1 MCSPQMQRALT
12 LARKGRGCVEP
23 NPMVGCVIT
32 RDGEVVGEGFH
43 QQFGGPHAEVHALK
57 AAGPRAA
64 GATAY
69 VTLEPCS
76 HAGKTPPCADALLA
90 AGVARVV
97 VAMVDPDVRVA
108 GRGIE
113 RLRAAGVDV
122 RVGDGEAEA
131 KFLLAPYVTLRTKH
145 RPWVIAKW
153 GQTTDGYLALPPGMG
168 RWVTGE
174 ESRGRV
180 HAVRD
185 QCDGIAVGIGTVL
198 ADDPLLT
205 RRNGSRVGVDAAW
218 GRVVFDR
225 RLRVPLYSRL
235 IQTLDTA
242 PILIAT
248 SPESMR
254 TDRAKR
260 LAGLG
265 VECVPAES
273 LAALLAELGARQWTH
288 LLVEGGPTLLASF
301 HAADLVDERWA
312 FIAPTVVGDAPNLPR
327 WDLADHPTPN
337 DWHTF
342 PPESLGLDQLHRDR
356 RTKA

>member
-23 NPMVGCVIT
+23 NPMVGCVIQ
-32 RDGEVVGEGFH
+32 RDGEIVGEGFH
-43 QQFGGPHAEVHALK
+43 QQFGGPHAEVHALQ
-57 AAGPRAA
+57 AAGERAA

-76 HAGKTPPCADALLA
+76 HVGKTPPCADALLA

-113 RLRAAGVDV
+113 RLRAAGVAV
-122 RVGDGEAEA
+122 EVGDGEAEA

-153 GQTTDGYLALPPGMG
+153 GQTTDGYLALPKGMG

-174 ESRGRV
+174 ESRQRV
-180 HAVRD
+180 HALRD
-185 QCDGIAVGIGTVL
+185 QCDGIAVGIGTAL

-205 RRNGSRVGVDAAW
+205 RRSESPAGADTAW

-225 RLRVPLYSRL
+225 QLRLPLDSRL
-235 IQTLDTA
+235 IQTLDTS
-242 PILIAT
+242 PLLLAT
-248 SPESMR
+248 SPEAMQ
-254 TDRAKR
+254 TDRAKQ
-260 LAGLG
+260 LADLG
-265 VECVPAES
+265 VECVGAAS
-273 LAALLAELGARQWTH
+273 LADLLAELGARQWTH

-312 FIAPTVVGDAPNLPR
+312 FIAPTVVGTSADLPH
-327 WDLADHPTPN
+327 WDLADHAVPYG
-337 DWHTF
+337 WLAI
-342 PPESLGLDQLHRDR
+342 PPEPLGYDQLHRDR
-356 RTKA
+356 RREA

>member
-23 NPMVGCVIT
+23 NPMVGCVIQ
-32 RDGEVVGEGFH
+32 RDGEIVGEGFH
-43 QQFGGPHAEVHALK
+43 QQFGGPHAEVHALE

-76 HAGKTPPCADALLA
+76 HVGKTPPCADALLA

-113 RLRAAGVDV
+113 RLRAAGASVE
-122 RVGDGEAEA
+122 VGDGETEA

-153 GQTTDGYLALPPGMG
+153 GQTTDGYLALPEGMG

-174 ESRGRV
+174 DSRQRV
-180 HAVRD
+180 HALRD

-205 RRNGSRVGVDAAW
+205 RRSESRACLDAAW
-218 GRVVFDR
+218 GRVVLDR
-225 RLRVPLYSRL
+225 QLRLPLDSRL
-235 IQTLDTA
+235 IRTLGTA
-242 PILIAT
+242 PLLVAT
-248 SPESMR
+248 SPWAMR

-260 LAGLG
+260 LAELG
-265 VECVPAES
+265 VECVGAES
-273 LAALLAELGARQWTH
+273 LTGLLAELGARQWTH

-301 HAADLVDERWA
+301 HAGDLVDERWA
-312 FIAPTVVGDAPNLPR
+312 FISPTVVGAAPDLPH
-327 WDLADHPTPN
+327 WDLADHPAPN
-337 DWHTF
+337 GWRVL
-342 PPESLGLDQLHRDR
+342 PPEALGCDQLHRDR
-356 RTKA
+356 RTEA

>member
-1 MCSPQMQRALT
+1 MQ
-12 LARKGRGCVEP
+12 
-23 NPMVGCVIT
+23 
-32 RDGEVVGEGFH
+32 
-43 QQFGGPHAEVHALK
+43 

-76 HAGKTPPCADALLA
+76 HVGKTPPCADALIA

-108 GRGIE
+108 GKGIE

-122 RVGDGEAEA
+122 RVGDGEAEV

-153 GQTTDGYLALPPGMG
+153 GQTADGYLALPAGMG

-174 ESRGRV
+174 ESRQRV
-180 HAVRD
+180 HALRD
-185 QCDGIAVGIGTVL
+185 QCDGITVGIGTVL

-205 RRNGSRVGVDAAW
+205 RRSDSRAGVDAAW

-225 RLRVPLYSRL
+225 QLRLPLDTRL

-242 PILIAT
+242 PLLLAT
-248 SPESMR
+248 NPESMR
-254 TDRAKR
+254 TDRAKQ
-260 LAGLG
+260 LADLG
-265 VECVPAES
+265 VECVGVES

-301 HAADLVDERWA
+301 HAADLVDERWT
-312 FIAPTVVGDAPNLPR
+312 FIAPTVVGVSTDLPH
-327 WDLADHPTPN
+327 WDLADHQAPN
-337 DWHTF
+337 DWRVL

-356 RTKA
+356 RTEA

>member
-23 NPMVGCVIT
+23 NPMVGCVIQ
-32 RDGEVVGEGFH
+32 RDGEIVGEGFH
-43 QQFGGPHAEVHALK
+43 QQFGGPHAEVHALQ

-64 GATAY
+64 GATVY

-76 HAGKTPPCADALLA
+76 HVGKTPPCADALIA

-122 RVGDGEAEA
+122 SVGDGEADA

-153 GQTTDGYLALPPGMG
+153 GQTADGYLALPAGMG
-168 RWVTGE
+168 RWVTGK
-174 ESRGRV
+174 ESRQRV
-180 HAVRD
+180 HALRD
-185 QCDGIAVGIGTVL
+185 QCDGIAVGIGTAL

-205 RRNGSRVGVDAAW
+205 RRSESRAGADTAW

-225 RLRVPLYSRL
+225 QLRLPLDSQL

-242 PILIAT
+242 PLLLAT
-248 SPESMR
+248 SPEAMH
-254 TDRAKR
+254 TDRAKQ
-260 LAGLG
+260 LTDLG
-265 VECVPAES
+265 VECIGAAS
-273 LAALLAELGARQWTH
+273 LANLLTELGSRQWTH

-301 HAADLVDERWA
+301 HAADLIDERWA
-312 FIAPTVVGDAPNLPR
+312 FISPTVVGDAPDLPH
-327 WDLADHPTPN
+327 WDLADHPSPN
-337 DWHTF
+337 GWRAF
-342 PPESLGLDQLHRDR
+342 PPEPLGCDQLHRDR
-356 RTKA
+356 RTEA